1 MNTRSSKFELKHAKT
16 GQVLADTDCILEARE
31 LERQFVAF
39 GSPCEIWR
47 GNVQLTMRPL
57 HSVSFAGTKSEGFG
71 SLDSILIGTAL

>member
-1 MNTRSSKFELKHAKT
+1 MNTRSSKFELRHAKT

-47 GNVQLTMRPL
+47 GDVQLTMRPL
-57 HSVSFAGTKSEGFG
+57 HSVSFAGTKSDGFG
-71 SLDSILIGTAL
+71 SIDGFLSGVAS